1 MSKIVLRY
9 VLSKDFPFIFAF
21 AKLQNF
27 FFRACSY
34 LRQNLQAVNT
44 KALDS
49 NLSSALVN
57 TKIQMC
63 FQKDFDSNMP
73 SLAWPS
79 KGERV
84 ESIKFFM
91 W

>member
-1 MSKIVLRY
+1 MGYTNVQDLKSTEYMKWMSVNIKIH
-9 VLSKDFPFIFAF
+9 
-21 AKLQNF
+21 
-27 FFRACSY
+27 
-34 LRQNLQAVNT
+34 
-44 KALDS
+44 
-49 NLSSALVN
+49 
-57 TKIQMC
+57 MC
-63 FQKDFDSNMP
+63 FQKDFESNVP

>member
-1 MSKIVLRY
+1 MLGDKV
-9 VLSKDFPFIFAF
+9 
-21 AKLQNF
+21 
-27 FFRACSY
+27 FRP
-34 LRQNLQAVNT
+34 RRTN

-57 TKIQMC
+57 TKIQMF